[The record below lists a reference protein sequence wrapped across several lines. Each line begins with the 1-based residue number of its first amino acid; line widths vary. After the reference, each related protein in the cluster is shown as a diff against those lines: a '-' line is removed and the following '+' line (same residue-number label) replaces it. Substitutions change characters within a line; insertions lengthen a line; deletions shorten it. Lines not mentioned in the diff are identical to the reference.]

1 MKKKCS
7 AIILAAGLSQRMGYP
22 KPFLLFD
29 KIKKVT
35 FIEQIFNVFENFG
48 CPEIVIVHN
57 SSNIETGKKL
67 TPQAI
72 IAENTNPEEG
82 RFNSIKLALNKIKNT
97 DFVFLHNID
106 NPFVKKVLLEK
117 LWQNRSENGYISP
130 KYNQKGGHPI
140 LLSKKIITEIQ
151 SKTTKNLNLKQFL
164 QPFDRQIV
172 LINDKS
178 ILININT
185 IEEYQK
191 YFQ

>member
-1 MKKKCS
+1 
-7 AIILAAGLSQRMGYP
+7 MGYP

-48 CPEIVIVHN
+48 CPEIIIVHN
-57 SSNIETGKKL
+57 SSNIEIGKKL
-67 TPQAI
+67 TPKAI
-72 IAENTNPEEG
+72 FAENTNPEEG

-106 NPFVKKVLLEK
+106 NPFVKKELLEK
-117 LWQNRSENGYISP
+117 LWQNRSENGYITP

-172 LINDKS
+172 LSNDKS

-185 IEEYQK
+185 IDEYKK
-191 YFQ
+191 YLS